1 MEKDLGITAR
11 VVQVEDG
18 VLCAQIM
25 IPGGQ
30 VIKEIALT
38 DTMIQQAI
46 AHGVSIDDS
55 AKDVPTRGVNFIRF
69 YRDNWLDLVRS
80 KDGKCAL
87 SIHECGLL
95 AKLSAFAD
103 WNTNRLVHPVFRNLL
118 SITELAELVGIARS
132 NLVVGLGNLKRK
144 GMLHIVDDGQR
155 KYVVLNPNVV
165 FFGKWAD
172 NYEELVDL
180 FEGGKCTYRPK
191 VEVPYKKMKA
201 KKKREDPKD

>member
-80 KDGKCAL
+80 KDGTI
-87 SIHECGLL
+87 S
-95 AKLSAFAD
+95 
-103 WNTNRLVHPVFRNLL
+103 T
-118 SITELAELVGIARS
+118 RS
-132 NLVVGLGNLKRK
+132 R
-144 GMLHIVDDGQR
+144 IYSTDR
-155 KYVVLNPNVV
+155 
-165 FFGKWAD
+165 
-172 NYEELVDL
+172 
-180 FEGGKCTYRPK
+180 
-191 VEVPYKKMKA
+191 
-201 KKKREDPKD
+201 